1 MILGWHPQVRLTTV
15 NGAMG
20 AGEIDD
26 RPWARLTRPSELAA
40 LLSQRGIR
48 LHPTLGQHFL
58 VDANILLKIV
68 EAAVET
74 KVERAIE
81 VGAGVGTLT
90 LALASHFR
98 KLWAV
103 ELDRRL
109 IPVLKEQLDPFPQ
122 VEVVQAD
129 FLRLALSD
137 FGQDLL
143 VIGNLPY
150 QITSEVLL
158 KLIRERRCA
167 AWGVFMVQR
176 EVAEKL
182 AAPPGRGVSRLGV
195 HLQAYFEVELL
206 RKVPKTVF
214 FPPPEV
220 GSALIRLRRL
230 PRPRISAPQE
240 AFERTLAALFSG
252 RRKTIRR
259 ALNTLLPLSE
269 VDHLLKVLGIDPRRR
284 GETLTVE
291 EVDRLAAELARRI

>member
-1 MILGWHPQVRLTTV
+1 
-15 NGAMG
+15 MG
-20 AGEIDD
+20 AREIGD

-48 LHPTLGQHFL
+48 LRPSLGQHFL
-58 VDANILLKIV
+58 VDENILAKIV
-68 EAAVET
+68 EAALGT
-74 KVERAIE
+74 GAERAVE
-81 VGAGVGTLT
+81 VGAGMGTLT
-90 LALASHFR
+90 LALAPHFR

-109 IPVLKEQLDPFPQ
+109 TLVLKEQVAQFPQ

-129 FLRLALSD
+129 FLRLALSG

-143 VIGNLPY
+143 IIGNLPY
-150 QITSEVLL
+150 KITSGVLL
-158 KLIRERRCA
+158 KLIRERGCA

-182 AAPPGRGVSRLGV
+182 VASPGRGVSRLGV
-195 HLQAYFEVELL
+195 HLQAYFQVELL

-230 PRPRISAPQE
+230 PSPRISAPQE

-259 ALNTLLPLSE
+259 ALTTLLPLPE

-291 EVDRLAAELARRI
+291 EVDRLAAQLARRKS

>member
-1 MILGWHPQVRLTTV
+1 MIPGWHAQLRLITV

-20 AGEIDD
+20 KGSDD

-48 LHPTLGQHFL
+48 LHPALGQHFL

-74 KVERAIE
+74 KAERAIE

-109 IPVLKEQLDPFPQ
+109 IPVLKEQVAPFPQ
-122 VEVVQAD
+122 VEVIQAD
-129 FLRLALSD
+129 FLRLPLSD

-206 RKVPKTVF
+206 RKVPKSVF

-230 PRPRISAPQE
+230 QRPRISAPQE
-240 AFERTLAALFSG
+240 VFERTLAALFSG

-259 ALNTLLPLSE
+259 ALTALLPPSE
-269 VDHLLKVLGIDPRRR
+269 VDHLLEVLEIDPRRR